1 MVSILLPRFLK
12 RKYGFLTNLFHLVKE
27 KWFLAGSRPHAS
39 IVQGKCLPFCR
50 GNQSTRS
57 GLSLPVP
64 LEGYRSWSHL
74 CSLSQKLHNSRME
87 MDISQVTFVAA
98 EEGDEN
104 QFTCHVRCLC
114 HTTEHLVG
122 CLQHTLLLDGSV
134 WSGVTAVVLAKEQL
148 YLLYKL
154 SQGIAALQK
163 HGSEMLTTEV
173 TESAD
178 NQWHFEWVLYKATNV
193 LLEPYLQLHAVF
205 FCLHQ
210 NKKQKPQNQ
219 NKKKQIKPTKQNTTK
234 KPPRDYSNKAWL
246 FTVSLQLAHS

>member
-114 HTTEHLVG
+114 HTTEQAWWDVYSILCCWMAQSDQG
-122 CLQHTLLLDGSV
+122 SLLWCLQRNNCTYYTSYH
-134 WSGVTAVVLAKEQL
+134 
-148 YLLYKL
+148 
-154 SQGIAALQK
+154 
-163 HGSEMLTTEV
+163 
-173 TESAD
+173 
-178 NQWHFEWVLYKATNV
+178 KA
-193 LLEPYLQLHAVF
+193 
-205 FCLHQ
+205 
-210 NKKQKPQNQ
+210 
-219 NKKKQIKPTKQNTTK
+219 
-234 KPPRDYSNKAWL
+234 
-246 FTVSLQLAHS
+246 